1 MTTQQIVPGKSG
13 KKNKQAP
20 ESRFQRLWSEAEA
33 LASDNQKLEKE
44 LDALVRRVSNEIMT
58 AERQMG
64 ETIRDLVYRQID
76 FAGKKSLLKWQRAE
90 LNDWLEQNL
99 SELMVMGLLDEPLQ
113 NKMAVLR
120 AAEFGFELDP
130 DSDLSEAEQL
140 DKFFGFD
147 DDVDPDDSGMHTGNA
162 QGDFLEEDDDDLDDT
177 MKVEFDDDSAEEEAL
192 EELLRKLRAEFEGD
206 EDEYEDEDESDSP
219 SASSS
224 ENLITDEVL
233 KRLFQQTAAVLHPD
247 KEPDE
252 QRRREK
258 HDLMSQLLKA
268 RKERDLITIVKLHE
282 EHSTAASSFS
292 TEDEQALES
301 VLIEYLNQQQE
312 RMDDIIYQSPMHRM
326 AYSEFY
332 SQKPATVSR
341 KIKAHLK
348 KIDDR
353 HQSMIHFLA
362 EVKTLKRLKETLAA
376 RYDAHNFRGGW

>member
-13 KKNKQAP
+13 KKNRQEP

-44 LDALVRRVSNEIMT
+44 LDSLVRRVSSEILS
-58 AERQMG
+58 AERLMG

-76 FAGKKSLLKWQRAE
+76 FASKKSLLKWQRAE

-120 AAEFGFELDP
+120 AAELGFELDP

-140 DKFFGFD
+140 GKFLGFD

-162 QGDFLEEDDDDLDDT
+162 QGDFLEEDDDDLDNT
-177 MKVEFDDDSAEEEAL
+177 MKVYFDDDSAEEEAL

-206 EDEYEDEDESDSP
+206 DDEWEYDNDSP

-224 ENLITDEVL
+224 ENPITDEVL

-312 RMDDIIYQSPMHRM
+312 RMDDIIHQSPMHRM

-376 RYDAHNFRGGW
+376 RYDANNFRGGW

>member
-13 KKNKQAP
+13 KKNRQEP

-44 LDALVRRVSNEIMT
+44 LDSLVRRVSSEILS
-58 AERQMG
+58 AERLMG

-76 FAGKKSLLKWQRAE
+76 FASKKSLLKWQRAE

-120 AAEFGFELDP
+120 AAELGFELDP

-140 DKFFGFD
+140 GKFLGFD

-162 QGDFLEEDDDDLDDT
+162 QGDFLEEDDDDLDNT
-177 MKVEFDDDSAEEEAL
+177 MKVYFDDDSAEEEAL

-206 EDEYEDEDESDSP
+206 DDEWEYDNDSP

-224 ENLITDEVL
+224 ENPITDEVL

-312 RMDDIIYQSPMHRM
+312 RMDDIIHQSPMHRM

-376 RYDAHNFRGGW
+376 RYDVNNFRGGW

>member
-13 KKNKQAP
+13 KKNRQEP

-44 LDALVRRVSNEIMT
+44 LDSLVRRVSSEILS
-58 AERQMG
+58 AERLMG

-76 FAGKKSLLKWQRAE
+76 FASKKSLLKWQRAE

-120 AAEFGFELDP
+120 AAELGFELDP

-140 DKFFGFD
+140 GKFLGFD

-162 QGDFLEEDDDDLDDT
+162 QGDFLEEDDDDLDNT
-177 MKVEFDDDSAEEEAL
+177 MKVYFDDDSAEEEAL

-206 EDEYEDEDESDSP
+206 DDEWEYDNDSP

-224 ENLITDEVL
+224 ENPITDGVL

-312 RMDDIIYQSPMHRM
+312 RMDDIIHQSPMHRM

-376 RYDAHNFRGGW
+376 RYDVNNFRGGW